1 MFYGY
6 MKRLFFRKA
15 LSVLLPALVAAGISQ
30 ASFAQAGGTAVTPP
44 AGGLSG
50 GLGMTLIKET
60 TVMISEQDQ
69 QFLDKQRESI
79 ASNDKRRAKTDRAR
93 RESYDEI
100 ETAII
105 ASNYKQFKGL
115 AEGEKSKHPS
125 SGDKAIERI
134 KKIEDMKR
142 NILRFERYYD
152 EGSEEVAS
160 LISSLE
166 DYYAE
171 LESDTYT
178 ANSFAGELIIRGED
192 YGAADDGWRVTVYSE
207 LFGLASLFRY
217 KGLLGYKEMIKKGGS
232 VLGSKGLGNLTKED
246 SILVADSLF
255 ARAVPMLFATMTY
268 KVVRGI
274 NASQYILIPVSL
286 TLARTDN
293 LKAVL
298 TADKDGLTP
307 GSFYMDPQLA
317 VSRSAM
323 TGGTS
328 GGGSTGTGGTK
339 SSGSKSTGTNSSGSS
354 QKQGGTS
361 KKKQKET
368 QTKPSQEA
376 PSSDKKPEARKR
388 QGSTGGESSSGGLD
402 AGNPFMEKMLST
414 QKKRRVLFLTMD
426 TAIYS
431 LADYNI
437 MDLELNS
444 IKLNFEF
451 ANKEY
456 FFYGGGLSWR
466 YAGRNAE
473 SFYGA
478 FVNAGAN
485 ITLFQNFRPY
495 VLVEASANTGAELGL
510 GAGCGLD
517 VVIKHLLL
525 NVNWAFNWS
534 YDADLKTGSKSST
547 FATAGMGIGFT
558 W

>member
-1 MFYGY
+1 MT
-6 MKRLFFRKA
+6 RLFARRTA
-15 LSVLLPALVAAGISQ
+15 SVILSALVTAAS
-30 ASFAQAGGTAVTPP
+30 SAQSGGPAVSSP
-44 AGGLSG
+44 AGGMGG
-50 GLGMTLIKET
+50 GLGMSLFKET
-60 TVMISEQDQ
+60 TVMVSELEQA
-69 QFLDKQRESI
+69 FLDKQREAI
-79 ASNDKRRAKTDRAR
+79 AKGDKRRARADKAR
-93 RESYDEI
+93 RDGYGEI
-100 ETAII
+100 ENAII

-115 AEGEKSKHPS
+115 AEGEKAKHPS

-171 LESDTYT
+171 LEGDTYT
-178 ANSFAGELIIRGED
+178 ASSFAGELIVRGED

-217 KGLLGYKEMIKKGGS
+217 RGILGYKEMIKKGGS

-246 SILVADSLF
+246 CVMVADSLF
-255 ARAVPMLFATMTY
+255 ARAVPMLFATLTY
-268 KVVRGI
+268 KVARGV
-274 NASQYILIPVSL
+274 NDSQYLLIPVSL
-286 TLARTDN
+286 ELARTDN
-293 LKAVL
+293 LKVVL
-298 TADKDGLTP
+298 AEGREGMAP

-317 VSRSAM
+317 VSRASM
-323 TGGTS
+323 TGGSS
-328 GGGSTGTGGTK
+328 GGGYAGPGGK
-339 SSGSKSTGTNSSGSS
+339 KGKDAQEPVAQSSGQAGGDSGA
-354 QKQGGTS
+354 G
-361 KKKQKET
+361 
-368 QTKPSQEA
+368 A
-376 PSSDKKPEARKR
+376 
-388 QGSTGGESSSGGLD
+388 GGLS
-402 AGNPFMEKMLST
+402 AGNPFMEAMLSR
-414 QKKRRVLFLTMD
+414 QKKRRVLLLTMD

-466 YAGRNAE
+466 YAGRNSE

-485 ITLFQNFRPY
+485 VTLFRNFRPY

-517 VVIKHLLL
+517 VTIKHLLL
-525 NVNWAFNWS
+525 NANWAFNWS
-534 YDADLKTGSKSST
+534 YDADLKAGDKSST
-547 FATAGMGIGFT
+547 FATAGFGIGFT

>member
-1 MFYGY
+1 MT
-6 MKRLFFRKA
+6 RLFARRTA
-15 LSVLLPALVAAGISQ
+15 SVILSALVTA
-30 ASFAQAGGTAVTPP
+30 ASFAQSGGPAVSSP
-44 AGGLSG
+44 AGGMGG
-50 GLGMTLIKET
+50 GLGMSLFKET
-60 TVMISEQDQ
+60 TVMVSEQEQ
-69 QFLDKQRESI
+69 TFLDKQREAI
-79 ASNDKRRAKTDRAR
+79 AKGDKRRAKTDKAR
-93 RESYDEI
+93 RDSYGEI
-100 ETAII
+100 ENAII

-115 AEGEKSKHPS
+115 AEGEKGKHPS
-125 SGDKAIERI
+125 SGSKAVDRI

-171 LESDTYT
+171 LEGDTYT
-178 ANSFAGELIIRGED
+178 ASSFAGELIVRGED
-192 YGAADDGWRVTVYSE
+192 YGSADDGWRVTVYSE

-217 KGLLGYKEMIKKGGS
+217 NGLLGYKEMIKKGGS

-246 SILVADSLF
+246 TVMVADSLF
-255 ARAVPMLFATMTY
+255 ARAVPMLFATLTY
-268 KVVRGI
+268 RVSRGV
-274 NASQYILIPVSL
+274 NDSQYLLVPVSL

-293 LKAVL
+293 LKVVL
-298 TADKDGLTP
+298 SVDRDGLTP
-307 GSFYMDPQLA
+307 GSFYMDPQLS
-317 VSRSAM
+317 VSRASM
-323 TGGTS
+323 TGGSSSDVGS
-328 GGGSTGTGGTK
+328 GRASGSSGQKGGSTGK
-339 SSGSKSTGTNSSGSS
+339 SSGSSG
-354 QKQGGTS
+354 QKQGSSG
-361 KKKQKET
+361 KKKAQEPKGGET
-368 QTKPSQEA
+368 RE
-376 PSSDKKPEARKR
+376 DREPEARQNQDR
-388 QGSTGGESSSGGLD
+388 QGGD
-402 AGNPFMEKMLST
+402 MAAGNPFMETMLGK
-414 QKKRRVLFLTMD
+414 QKKRRVLLLTMD

-431 LADYNI
+431 LADYNV
-437 MDLELNS
+437 MDLDLNS

-466 YAGRNAE
+466 YAGRNSE

-485 ITLFQNFRPY
+485 VTLFRNFRPY

-517 VVIKHLLL
+517 VTIKHLLL

-534 YDADLKTGSKSST
+534 YDADLKTGDKSST
-547 FATAGMGIGFT
+547 FATAGFGIGFT

>member
-1 MFYGY
+1 MT
-6 MKRLFFRKA
+6 RLFARRTA
-15 LSVLLPALVAAGISQ
+15 SVILSALVTAAS
-30 ASFAQAGGTAVTPP
+30 SAQSGGPAVPP
-44 AGGLSG
+44 AGGMGG
-50 GLGMTLIKET
+50 GLGMSLFKET
-60 TVMISEQDQ
+60 TVMVSEQEQ
-69 QFLDKQRESI
+69 AFLDKQREAI
-79 ASNDKRRAKTDRAR
+79 AKGDKRRAKADKAR
-93 RESYDEI
+93 RDGYGEI
-100 ETAII
+100 ENAII

-115 AEGEKSKHPS
+115 AEGEKAKHPS

-171 LESDTYT
+171 LEGDTYT
-178 ANSFAGELIIRGED
+178 ASSFAGELIVRGED

-217 KGLLGYKEMIKKGGS
+217 RGILGYKEMIKKGGS

-246 SILVADSLF
+246 CVMVADSLF
-255 ARAVPMLFATMTY
+255 ARAVPMLFATLTY
-268 KVVRGI
+268 KVARGVSD
-274 NASQYILIPVSL
+274 SQYLLIPVSL
-286 TLARTDN
+286 ELARTDN
-293 LKAVL
+293 LKVVL
-298 TADKDGLTP
+298 AEGREGMTP

-317 VSRSAM
+317 VSRASM
-323 TGGTS
+323 TGRSS
-328 GGGSTGTGGTK
+328 GGGSAGPGGTG
-339 SSGSKSTGTNSSGSS
+339 SSGSRTTGGKPSGSPG
-354 QKQGGTS
+354 QKQGGAGR
-361 KKKQKET
+361 KKGKDA
-368 QTKPSQEA
+368 QEPGA
-376 PSSDKKPEARKR
+376 
-388 QGSTGGESSSGGLD
+388 QSSGQAGGDSGAGAGGLS
-402 AGNPFMEKMLST
+402 AGNPFMEAMFSR
-414 QKKRRVLFLTMD
+414 QKKRRVLLLTMD

-466 YAGRNAE
+466 YAGRNSE

-485 ITLFQNFRPY
+485 VTLFRNFRPY

-517 VVIKHLLL
+517 VTIKHLLL
-525 NVNWAFNWS
+525 NANWAFNWS
-534 YDADLKTGSKSST
+534 YDADLKAGDKSST
-547 FATAGMGIGFT
+547 FATAGFGIGFT

>member
-1 MFYGY
+1 MT
-6 MKRLFFRKA
+6 RLFARRTA
-15 LSVLLPALVAAGISQ
+15 SVILSALVTAAS
-30 ASFAQAGGTAVTPP
+30 SAQPGGPAVPP
-44 AGGLSG
+44 AGGMGG
-50 GLGMTLIKET
+50 GLGMSLFKET
-60 TVMISEQDQ
+60 TVMVSEQEQ
-69 QFLDKQRESI
+69 AFLDKQRETI
-79 ASNDKRRAKTDRAR
+79 AKGDKRRAKADKAR
-93 RESYDEI
+93 RDGYGEI
-100 ETAII
+100 ENAII

-115 AEGEKSKHPS
+115 AEGEKGKHPS

-171 LESDTYT
+171 LEGDTYT
-178 ANSFAGELIIRGED
+178 ASSFAGELIVRGED
-192 YGAADDGWRVTVYSE
+192 YGSADDGWRVTVYSE

-217 KGLLGYKEMIKKGGS
+217 NGLLGYKEMIKKGGS

-246 SILVADSLF
+246 CVMVADSLF
-255 ARAVPMLFATMTY
+255 ARAVPMLFATLTY
-268 KVVRGI
+268 RVARGV
-274 NASQYILIPVSL
+274 NDSQYLLVPVSL

-293 LKAVL
+293 LKVVL
-298 TADKDGLTP
+298 SVDRDGLTP

-317 VSRSAM
+317 VSRASM
-323 TGGTS
+323 TGGSSSEAGS
-328 GGGSTGTGGTK
+328 GRASGSSGQKGGSTGK
-339 SSGSKSTGTNSSGSS
+339 SSGSSG
-354 QKQGGTS
+354 QKQGSSG
-361 KKKQKET
+361 KKKGKDA
-368 QTKPSQEA
+368 QEPGA
-376 PSSDKKPEARKR
+376 
-388 QGSTGGESSSGGLD
+388 QSSGQAGGDSGAGAGGLS
-402 AGNPFMEKMLST
+402 AGNPFMEAMLSR
-414 QKKRRVLFLTMD
+414 QKKRRVLLLTMD

-431 LADYNI
+431 LADYNV
-437 MDLELNS
+437 MDLDLNS

-466 YAGRNAE
+466 YAGRNSE

-485 ITLFQNFRPY
+485 VTLFRNFRPY

-517 VVIKHLLL
+517 VTIKHLLL
-525 NVNWAFNWS
+525 NANWAFNWS
-534 YDADLKTGSKSST
+534 YDADLKAGDKSST
-547 FATAGMGIGFT
+547 FATAGFGIGFT